1 MRLRQKEIEMG
12 YEYEKERPSVFT
24 DEGQRKF
31 LKIRDRAFSLCKTAG
46 VARMEEIISGSLGDS
61 WQLLACVDRL
71 VEIGDLREIQQVGY
85 VAGQHR
91 IFRR

>member
-1 MRLRQKEIEMG
+1 MA
-12 YEYEKERPSVFT
+12 YEYANERNYVFT
-24 DEGQRKF
+24 EEGQRQF

-46 VARMEEIISGSLGDS
+46 VARMEEIISGSYGDS

-71 VEIGDLREIQQVGY
+71 VEIGDLHEIRQVGY

-91 IFRR
+91 IFKR